1 MVNQNEMLVNKVL
14 SRKMPLDEALY
25 HASLARESGKFWE
38 LLKKKTIKMMYD
50 KGMDPRVSY
59 QK

>member
-1 MVNQNEMLVNKVL
+1 MVSQNEMLVSEVL
-14 SRKMPLDEALY
+14 GRKISLFEALY

-38 LLKKKTIKMMYD
+38 LLKRKTIKMMYD